1 MKKSF
6 KKLLGAALA
15 IVLTAGTLSGCGE
28 NAAIKNTDKS
38 TAKESTAAKGEET
51 GNDTEG
57 NKNSSANS
65 DLKIAI
71 VCSNSGQNDNGY
83 NQSACTEGKAIAQ
96 ELGAECKIVEPV
108 NGVPSALE
116 ALAEDG
122 YNLIFSLEYDFD
134 ALVKGVGGAKPIAEQ
149 YPETW
154 FVVFNDNPNR
164 KEDGSTLHNNV
175 ISVLF
180 DVHEASY
187 LAGYLSVYMNE
198 NADKLFPE
206 GYSMTPT
213 DKSRGIGFIGGTN
226 SNGIL
231 VYSYGFIQGI
241 NKAAE
246 ELSVDYDYYAKYDA
260 GFTDPALGSTV
271 AGTFYESGANVV
283 FADAG
288 VVGDGITSK
297 AKEMGKIAIQTDAN
311 LDDQQPG
318 HVLTSVLKITG
329 VPVKIIT
336 QAYAD
341 GKIADMDKE
350 QSYNLASGATGITD
364 LAEMSKHV
372 ADTAVWDDIKTKT
385 NEISQQI
392 QDGKIDVVNKQIG
405 EEFDPATCPH
415 VNIKTE

>member
-1 MKKSF
+1 MRVKRI
-6 KKLLGAALA
+6 GALMLA
-15 IVLTAGTLSGCGE
+15 AVMAFSLTACGG
-28 NAAIKNTDKS
+28 NASTESDS
-38 TAKESTAAKGEET
+38 TATENSKEADAPAAET
-51 GNDTEG
+51 PAPAAGG
-57 NKNSSANS
+57 A
-65 DLKIAI
+65 KIAI

-83 NQSACTEGKAIAQ
+83 NQSACQ
-96 ELGAECKIVEPV
+96 GAEEIAKEIGAEVKIVEPV
-108 NGVPSALE
+108 NGVAAALE
-116 ALAEDG
+116 TLAEDG

-134 ALVKGVGGAKPIAEQ
+134 ALIKGVGGAQPIAEQ
-149 YPETW
+149 YPDTW
-154 FVVFNDNPNR
+154 FVVFNDNPNQA
-164 KEDGSTLHNNV
+164 EDGSVIHENV

-187 LAGYLSVYMNE
+187 LAGYLSVQMNE
-198 NADKLFPE
+198 NQDKLFPE
-206 GYSMTPT
+206 GYSLTPLDT
-213 DKSRGIGFIGGTN
+213 SRGIGFIGGTN

-241 NKAAE
+241 NEAAQE
-246 ELSVDYDYYAKYDA
+246 YGVTYDYYAKYDA

-297 AKEMGKIAIQTDAN
+297 AKEAGKIAIQTDAN
-311 LDDQQPG
+311 LDAQQPG

-329 VPVKIIT
+329 VPVKTIS

-341 GKIADMDKE
+341 GTIQDMDKL

-372 ADTAVWDDIKTKT
+372 ADSAVWDEIKGKLEAVSARIQAGETK
-385 NEISQQI
+385 
-392 QDGKIDVVNKQIG
+392 VVNRQLG
-405 EEFDPATCPH
+405 EEFDPASCPN
-415 VNIKTE
+415 VVMKTE